1 MESRETIDLDFH
13 KFWYI
18 FQRRWLPATAIFN
31 CVVVAFIGI
40 AFVQK
45 GSFQSEGKI
54 LIKKN
59 NQTSALTG
67 LTEIGQLEGLDL
79 KSSPISTEIEV
90 IRSIPLLEKTIALL
104 NLKDDKGKSIKAE
117 ELAKSIKFKAI
128 PSTDVI
134 QINYEGNN
142 PKEVGTVVEQLMK
155 LYIENNIISN
165 KTATTAAGDFIARQL
180 PIIEGKVRQSEIA
193 MRRFKERNQIVV
205 LDEESKTAVAILK
218 ELDGKIYDAQAG
230 LADANTRSQSL
241 REKIG
246 MSSQEAT
253 QVDSLNR
260 STGVQK
266 VLEEYQQVE
275 NQLAAEQSRFLPTHP
290 TIKNL
295 QNKRDALKNLLDQ
308 RVEDSLGNGKIVTNE
323 NLQSG
328 IIKQQLSLDLVKSEV
343 ESSALISRLQELS
356 ATQIAYKNRL
366 NVLPKLEQEQR
377 ELQRRLEASQ
387 STYQTLLKK
396 LQEVRVAEN
405 QTTGNARIIQD
416 AFVSPKPMASQK
428 FIILALG
435 SFLGIL
441 LATGAIVIL
450 EIRDKS
456 IKHLQDAKEVFGFTL
471 LGVIPSLTKKALGKS
486 QDSEWGIPQL
496 VVKDAPRLPVAQA
509 YQMLQANLK
518 FLSSDKP
525 PSVIVVTSSVP
536 QEGKSTIS
544 ANLATSMAQ
553 LGKRV
558 LLVDADM
565 HHSSQHHIWS
575 LTNVAGLS
583 DVLVGQAEFNT
594 TVNEVMPNLNV
605 LSAGAIPPNPL
616 ALLDSK
622 HMAALIEQF
631 AATYDCVIIDAPP
644 VTLGAD
650 ALTLGQMADGV
661 LLVTRPGVV
670 SFNSANTAKE
680 SLMRSQQNVLGI
692 VVNGIVV
699 ENETDSSFYYAQEY
713 SEQRVSRPKIGIRE

>member
-45 GSFQSEGKI
+45 GGFQSEGKI

-67 LTEIGQLEGLDL
+67 LAEVGQLEGLDL

-104 NLKDDKGKSIKAE
+104 DLKDDKGKSIKAE
-117 ELAKSIKFKAI
+117 ELAKQIKFKAI

-134 QINYEGNN
+134 QINYEGKN
-142 PKEVGTVVEQLMK
+142 PKEVGAVVEQLMK

-165 KTATTAAGDFIARQL
+165 KTATTAAGDFIAKQL

-218 ELDGKIYDAQAG
+218 ELEGKIYDAQAG
-230 LADANTRSQSL
+230 LADASKRSQSL

-260 STGVQK
+260 STAIQK

-295 QNKRDALKNLLDQ
+295 QNKRDALKNLLNQ
-308 RVEDSLGNGKIVTNE
+308 RVEDSVGSRKIVKTE

-343 ESSALISRLQELS
+343 ESSALISRLEELS

-428 FIILALG
+428 LIILALG
-435 SFLGIL
+435 SLLGIL

-471 LGVIPSLTKKALGKS
+471 LGIIPSLSKKTLAKS
-486 QDSEWGIPQL
+486 QDSEWEIPQL
-496 VVKDAPRLPVAQA
+496 VVKNTPRLPVAQA

-575 LTNVAGLS
+575 LTNEAGLS

-594 TVNEVMPNLNV
+594 TVNEVMANLNV

-622 HMAALIEQF
+622 HMAKLIEQF

-661 LLVTRPGVV
+661 LLVTRPGLV
-670 SFNSANTAKE
+670 SFNSANAAKE
-680 SLMRSQQNVLGI
+680 SLMRSHQNVLGI

-699 ENETDSSFYYAQEY
+699 ENETDSYFYYSQEY